1 MRELEKFVI
10 RDQPKSG
17 EFEGLLNSI
26 EFFRAEL
33 GMPAAELPT
42 TYSEAL
48 REYEELKSRV
58 EPPTP
63 EQLDRFYL
71 LLAETGGTLSGE
83 LHSRAQVD
91 LLIRELER
99 AKRKMEKDY
108 DRLYAGSSKD
118 VERFFTLG
126 GILVLLVLGAIFL
139 ISYSIWPEA
148 TVGFTVLG
156 FSVLAFVLLTL
167 WYTGRWR

>member
-10 RDQPKSG
+10 RDQPKPG

-33 GMPAAELPT
+33 GMPAADLPT
-42 TYSEAL
+42 TYGEAV

-58 EPPTP
+58 EPPTS

-71 LLAETGGTLSGE
+71 LLAETGGELSGE

-99 AKRKMEKDY
+99 AKRKMEREY
-108 DRLYAGSSKD
+108 DRLYTGSSKD
-118 VERFFTLG
+118 DSSLG
-126 GILVLLVLGAIFL
+126 LVGFVVLLTLGAILL

-148 TVGFTVLG
+148 TVGWTVLG
-156 FSVLAFVLLTL
+156 FSALAFVLLTL
-167 WYTGRWR
+167 WYTGR